1 MNKLWKFFQY
11 GYLMVAFICIVEGIV
26 RWNLERNRS
35 YLFLGFAT
43 LIILVFF
50 FKRHFRKKVQQ
61 RNNQNQ

>member
-11 GYLMVAFICIVEGIV
+11 GYLIVAFICIVEGIV
-26 RWNLERNRS
+26 RWNSERSRS

-43 LIILVFF
+43 VIILVFF
-50 FKRHFRKKVQQ
+50 FKRHFRRKVEK